1 MYISVEQPTR
11 SLRALPWG
19 EEELLIVAGA
29 GHELGSGDPVE
40 SVRDLEQFARRSFD
54 VAGFE
59 HRWDAHDFMPDDG
72 LPYVGRLLPASD
84 RVLTATGMRK
94 WGLAMGVAAGSIL
107 ADRALGHDNPW
118 METFDPWRLPPVSA
132 AKTLLEHN
140 ARSGLHF
147 FADRARRG
155 GGAAELAPGEGR
167 VVGDGRRQKAVHR
180 DDDGVLHAVSAR
192 CTHLGCIV
200 EWNGAERTWDC
211 PCHGSRFDALGE
223 VLTGPATG
231 NLKPEDP
238 PQD

>member
-40 SVRDLEQFARRSFD
+40 SVRDLERFARRSFD

-72 LPYVGRLLPASD
+72 LPHVGRLLPASD

-94 WGLAMGVAAGSIL
+94 WGLAMGVAAGGIL

-118 METFDPWRLPPVSA
+118 ADAFDPWRLPPVSA

-155 GGAAELAPGEGR
+155 GGAAELAPGEG
-167 VVGDGRRQKAVHR
+167 
-180 DDDGVLHAVSAR
+180 VLHAVSAR

-200 EWNGAERTWDC
+200 DWNGAERTWDC
-211 PCHGSRFDALGE
+211 PCHGSRFDALGG

-231 NLKPEDP
+231 NLKPEEP
-238 PQD
+238 PSD